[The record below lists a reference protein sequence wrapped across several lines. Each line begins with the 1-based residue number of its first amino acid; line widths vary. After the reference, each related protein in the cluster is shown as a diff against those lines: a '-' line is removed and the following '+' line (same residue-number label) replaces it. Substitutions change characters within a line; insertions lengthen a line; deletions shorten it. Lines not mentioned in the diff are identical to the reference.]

1 MSLEEQL
8 SELYKAENE
17 LYKAEKEQE
26 QDWPK
31 VFARYK
37 ELYRQ
42 FPVQKVAIH
51 FAFFCWYLLW
61 QWDEIAFPGEK
72 LPFHERATL
81 DTRGGLSKSE
91 LFSSLNCMAS
101 KLLSSVDETEDK
113 YLAILIHM
121 RHIYPYFF
129 ESNILSDEFSEQ
141 ILVYL
146 ENKQTAD
153 PITKRICLYQRNPDI
168 TQSSDEEKT
177 DNEMLPPNGSLI
189 THYFQWLFR
198 VNGYLEEN

>member
-8 SELYKAENE
+8 SEIYKAENE
-17 LYKAEKEQE
+17 LYEAEEEQE

-31 VFARYK
+31 VFAQYK
-37 ELYRQ
+37 ELYQQ
-42 FPVQKVAIH
+42 FPVQKAAIH

-61 QWDEIAFPGEK
+61 QWDEIVFPGEQ
-72 LPFHERATL
+72 LSSYERATL
-81 DTRGGLSKSE
+81 DIRGGMSKSE
-91 LFSSLNCMAS
+91 LYSSLNRMAGR
-101 KLLSSVDETEDK
+101 LLSPVEETEDK

-129 ESNILSDEFSEQ
+129 ESNILSDELAGQ
-141 ILVYL
+141 ILAYL

-168 TQSSDEEKT
+168 TQSSGKGKT
-177 DNEMLPPNGSLI
+177 DNEMFPSDGSLI

-198 VNGYLEEN
+198 G

>member
-1 MSLEEQL
+1 M
-8 SELYKAENE
+8 
-17 LYKAEKEQE
+17 YKAEKEQE

-31 VFARYK
+31 VFAQYK

-61 QWDEIAFPGEK
+61 QWDEIVFPGEK
-72 LPFHERATL
+72 LSSHEQAAL
-81 DTRGGLSKSE
+81 DMRGGMSTSE
-91 LFSSLNCMAS
+91 LYSSLNCMAS
-101 KLLSSVDETEDK
+101 KLLSSVDKNEDR

-129 ESNILSDEFSEQ
+129 ESNILSDESAEQ

-146 ENKQTAD
+146 ENKQTTD
-153 PITKRICLYQRNPDI
+153 LITKRICLYQRNPDM
-168 TQSSDEEKT
+168 TQSSGEEKT
-177 DNEMLPPNGSLI
+177 DNEMFPSDGSLL
-189 THYFQWLFR
+189 THYFQWLFSI
-198 VNGYLEEN
+198 NGYLGDN

>member
-8 SELYKAENE
+8 SEIYKAENE

-31 VFARYK
+31 VFAQYK
-37 ELYRQ
+37 ELYQQ
-42 FPVQKVAIH
+42 FPVQKVEIH

-61 QWDEIAFPGEK
+61 QWDEIVFSGEH
-72 LPFHERATL
+72 LSLHDRVTL
-81 DTRGGLSKSE
+81 DSRCVMSKSE

-101 KLLSSVDETEDK
+101 KLLSSVDETEDT

-121 RHIYPYFF
+121 RNIYPYFF
-129 ESNILSDEFSEQ
+129 ENNILSDEFAKQ
-141 ILVYL
+141 ILMYL

-168 TQSSDEEKT
+168 TQLSGEKKT
-177 DNEMLPPNGSLI
+177 DDEMFLSDGSLI

-198 VNGYLEEN
+198 VNGYLGDN

>member
-1 MSLEEQL
+1 MEEQL
-8 SELYKAENE
+8 SEIYKAENE
-17 LYKAEKEQE
+17 LYKAEKDQE

-31 VFARYK
+31 VFAQYK
-37 ELYRQ
+37 ELYRR

-61 QWDEIAFPGEK
+61 QWDEIVFPGEK
-72 LPFHERATL
+72 LSSHEQATL
-81 DTRGGLSKSE
+81 DMRGGMSTSE
-91 LFSSLNCMAS
+91 LYSSLNCMAS
-101 KLLSSVDETEDK
+101 KLLSSVDKNEVR

-129 ESNILSDEFSEQ
+129 ESNILSDESAEQ

-146 ENKQTAD
+146 ENKQTTD
-153 PITKRICLYQRNPDI
+153 LITKRICLYQRNPDI
-168 TQSSDEEKT
+168 TQSSGEEKT
-177 DNEMLPPNGSLI
+177 DDEILPSDGSLI

-198 VNGYLEEN
+198 VNGYSGDN

>member
-8 SELYKAENE
+8 SELYRAENE
-17 LYKAEKEQE
+17 LYKAEREQE

-31 VFARYK
+31 VFAQYK
-37 ELYRQ
+37 ELYRR
-42 FPVQKVAIH
+42 FPEQKVAIH

-61 QWDEIAFPGEK
+61 QWDEIIFPGER
-72 LPFHERATL
+72 LSSCERATL
-81 DTRGGLSKSE
+81 DIRGGMSKSE

-101 KLLSSVDETEDK
+101 RLLSPAEETEDK
-113 YLAILIHM
+113 YLAILLHM
-121 RHIYPYFF
+121 YHIYPYFF
-129 ESNILSDEFSEQ
+129 ESNILSDELAGQ

-153 PITKRICLYQRNPDI
+153 PVTKRICLYQRDPDI
-168 TQSSDEEKT
+168 TQPSGEAKT
-177 DNEMLPPNGSLI
+177 DKEMFPSDGSLI

-198 VNGYLEEN
+198 E

>member
-1 MSLEEQL
+1 MEEQL
-8 SELYKAENE
+8 SEIYKDENE
-17 LYKAEKEQE
+17 LYKAESEQE

-31 VFARYK
+31 VFAQYK

-61 QWDEIAFPGEK
+61 QWDEVVFPGEQ
-72 LPFHERATL
+72 LSSYERAAL
-81 DTRGGLSKSE
+81 DTRGGMSQSE
-91 LFSSLNCMAS
+91 LYSSLNCMAS

-121 RHIYPYFF
+121 RNIYPYFF
-129 ESNILSDEFSEQ
+129 ESNILSDELAGQ

-153 PITKRICLYQRNPDI
+153 PVTKRICLYQRNPDI
-168 TQSSDEEKT
+168 TQPSGEKKADDEMFPSD
-177 DNEMLPPNGSLI
+177 GSLI
-189 THYFQWLFR
+189 AHYFQWLFM
-198 VNGYLEEN
+198 VNGYFRVD

>member
-1 MSLEEQL
+1 MEEQL
-8 SELYKAENE
+8 SEIYKAENE

-31 VFARYK
+31 VFAQYK

-42 FPVQKVAIH
+42 FPVQQVAIH

-61 QWDEIAFPGEK
+61 QWDEIVFPGEK
-72 LPFHERATL
+72 PSSHERAAL
-81 DTRGGLSKSE
+81 DMRGGMSTSE
-91 LFSSLNCMAS
+91 LYSSLNCMAS
-101 KLLSSVDETEDK
+101 KLLLSVAETEDR

-129 ESNILSDEFSEQ
+129 ESNILSDESAEQ

-146 ENKQTAD
+146 ENKQTTD
-153 PITKRICLYQRNPDI
+153 LITKRICLYQRNPDI
-168 TQSSDEEKT
+168 TQSSGEEKT
-177 DNEMLPPNGSLI
+177 DNEMFPSDGSLL

-198 VNGYLEEN
+198 VNGYLGDN